1 MSLTRK
7 IAQNTIIQIFGKV
20 VSTVI
25 ALIVASLLF
34 RYLGKEGYGNYT
46 TAMVFLQF
54 FGIIVDMG
62 LYIILTKK
70 ISEAGANEESLV
82 GNIFTIRLLSAI
94 LFLGVAP
101 LLVIFFPYPSVV
113 KTGVLLV
120 SLSFLFV
127 TLNQV
132 LQGVFQKH
140 LKMIRVTVSEIF
152 GRLVLLAGTFLA
164 VYLEQSLTVVFLV
177 VVLSSFTNFL
187 FTFIF
192 SRKFVKIRL
201 VFDFT
206 VWRNVFKEAYPI
218 ALAILFNLVYFKA
231 DILILSILKSQSDVG
246 IYGAPFKILEVL
258 VTFPAMFAGLA
269 VPVLTQAFTEMDN
282 DRFRRI
288 LNKSFDFLS
297 MAALPMIVGTLFI
310 AQPVI
315 DLIAGADFAESVQ
328 VLQVLIIT
336 TGIIFIGNLFGNVIV
351 VIDRQKEI
359 LKYYIAIAIISV
371 SGCLL
376 LIPPYSYMGAAWM
389 TVVSQSLITLA
400 TVYVVWKK
408 TRILPSMKFFTKVL
422 IACAGMAIAL
432 ALLQGYSLWILVIVA
447 ATVYTAIL
455 ILLKGISR
463 DLIKEIISL
472 PPKK

>member
-1 MSLTRK
+1 
-7 IAQNTIIQIFGKV
+7 
-20 VSTVI
+20 
-25 ALIVASLLF
+25 
-34 RYLGKEGYGNYT
+34 
-46 TAMVFLQF
+46 
-54 FGIIVDMG
+54 
-62 LYIILTKK
+62 
-70 ISEAGANEESLV
+70 
-82 GNIFTIRLLSAI
+82 
-94 LFLGVAP
+94 
-101 LLVIFFPYPSVV
+101 
-113 KTGVLLV
+113 
-120 SLSFLFV
+120 
-127 TLNQV
+127 
-132 LQGVFQKH
+132 
-140 LKMIRVTVSEIF
+140 
-152 GRLVLLAGTFLA
+152 
-164 VYLEQSLTVVFLV
+164 
-177 VVLSSFTNFL
+177 
-187 FTFIF
+187 
-192 SRKFVKIRL
+192 
-201 VFDFT
+201 
-206 VWRNVFKEAYPI
+206 
-218 ALAILFNLVYFKA
+218 
-231 DILILSILKSQSDVG
+231 
-246 IYGAPFKILEVL
+246 
-258 VTFPAMFAGLA
+258 
-269 VPVLTQAFTEMDN
+269 
-282 DRFRRI
+282 
-288 LNKSFDFLS
+288 

>member
-7 IAQNTIIQIFGKV
+7 IAHNTIIQMLGKV
-20 VSTVI
+20 ISTVI
-25 ALIVASLLF
+25 ALIVASVLF
-34 RYLGKEGYGNYT
+34 RYLGTEGYGNYT

-70 ISEAGANEESLV
+70 ISEAGADEGSLV

-94 LFLGVAP
+94 LFLGIAP
-101 LLVIFFPYPSVV
+101 LLVMLFPYPAVV

-140 LKMIRVTVSEIF
+140 LKMVRVTVSEIL
-152 GRLVLLAGTFLA
+152 GRLVLLAGTLLA
-164 VYLEQSLTVVFLV
+164 VHFEQSLTIVFLV
-177 VVLSSFTNFL
+177 VVLSSFTNFV

-192 SRKFVKIRL
+192 SRKFVKIKL
-201 VFDFT
+201 IFDFP
-206 VWRNVFKEAYPI
+206 VWKNIIKEAYPI
-218 ALAILFNLVYFKA
+218 ALAIVFNLVYFKA

-269 VPVLTQAFTEMDN
+269 VPVLTRAYTERDN
-282 DRFRRI
+282 ERFRRI
-288 LNKSFDFLS
+288 MNKSFDFLA
-297 MAALPMIVGTLFI
+297 MVALPMIVGTIFI
-310 AQPVI
+310 ARPVI
-315 DLIAGADFAESVQ
+315 DLIAGEDFSQSVQ
-328 VLQVLIIT
+328 VLQVLIVT

-359 LKYYIAIAIISV
+359 LKYYIAIATISV
-371 SGCLL
+371 TGCLL
-376 LIPPYSYMGAAWM
+376 LIPKYSYMGAAWM

-408 TRILPSMKFFTKVL
+408 TRILPSLKLFAKSLV
-422 IACAGMAIAL
+422 ACAGMAIAL
-432 ALLQGYSLWILVIVA
+432 ILLANQSLWVLIIAGSCAYAVILV
-447 ATVYTAIL
+447 
-455 ILLKGISR
+455 LLKGISR
-463 DLIKEIISL
+463 DLIKEIVATS
-472 PPKK
+472 PKE

>member
-1 MSLTRK
+1 
-7 IAQNTIIQIFGKV
+7 
-20 VSTVI
+20 
-25 ALIVASLLF
+25 
-34 RYLGKEGYGNYT
+34 
-46 TAMVFLQF
+46 
-54 FGIIVDMG
+54 
-62 LYIILTKK
+62 
-70 ISEAGANEESLV
+70 
-82 GNIFTIRLLSAI
+82 
-94 LFLGVAP
+94 
-101 LLVIFFPYPSVV
+101 VV